1 MLALHKFSLRLLIS
15 ILVGGTFMVAVHAQ
29 GSANVYK
36 LAQAGIQFTV
46 PAGWGVEKDKDGTV
60 TVSKKE
66 NDTYVV
72 IAVIALPN
80 DPSMDLDHEFAAFS
94 KGIFDSI
101 KKDWKTYKAD
111 EVSKQT
117 QNGMSIIVQTF
128 TGTAPD
134 AGGELDGLV
143 ILMDASKPVGV
154 FAQRTKKYSDTLG
167 KETRDLLSSIK
178 KIE

>member
-1 MLALHKFSLRLLIS
+1 
-15 ILVGGTFMVAVHAQ
+15 VHAQ

-94 KGIFDSI
+94 EGISDSV
-101 KKDWKTYKAD
+101 KKHWKTYKAGA
-111 EVSKQT
+111 VSKDA
-117 QNGMSIIVQTF
+117 QNGMSIVVQTF
-128 TGTAPD
+128 TGTEPD
-134 AGGELDGLV
+134 AGGELEGLV
-143 ILMDASKPVGV
+143 IVMDAAKPVGV

>member
-15 ILVGGTFMVAVHAQ
+15 ILVGGAFMVAAQAQ
-29 GSANVYK
+29 GSAKVYK

-72 IAVIALPN
+72 IALIALPN
-80 DPSMDLDHEFAAFS
+80 DPSMDLEHEFATFS
-94 KGIFDSI
+94 KALFDSI

-111 EVSKQT
+111 AVSKDT
-117 QNGMSIIVQTF
+117 QNGMSIMVQTF
-128 TGTAPD
+128 TGTKPD
-134 AGGELDGLV
+134 AGGELEGLV
-143 ILMDASKPVGV
+143 ILIGASKPVGV

-167 KETRDLLSSIK
+167 KETSDLLSSIR

>member
-1 MLALHKFSLRLLIS
+1 MLALHKFSLRLPFRFWS
-15 ILVGGTFMVAVHAQ
+15 GTFMVAAQAQ

-80 DPSMDLDHEFAAFS
+80 DS
-94 KGIFDSI
+94 FDGS
-101 KKDWKTYKAD
+101 
-111 EVSKQT
+111 
-117 QNGMSIIVQTF
+117 
-128 TGTAPD
+128 
-134 AGGELDGLV
+134 
-143 ILMDASKPVGV
+143 
-154 FAQRTKKYSDTLG
+154 
-167 KETRDLLSSIK
+167 
-178 KIE
+178 

>member
-1 MLALHKFSLRLLIS
+1 MPTLHEFSLRLLIS
-15 ILVGGTFMVAVHAQ
+15 SLVVGAFVVAAKAQ
-29 GSANVYK
+29 GSTNIYK
-36 LAQAGIQFTV
+36 LDEAGIQFTV
-46 PAGWGVEKDKDGTV
+46 PTGWAVEKDKNGTV

-72 IAVIALPN
+72 IAVIALPT

-94 KGIFDSI
+94 EGVFDSI
-101 KKDWKTYKAD
+101 KRDWKTYKAD
-111 EVSKQT
+111 AVSKDT

-134 AGGELDGLV
+134 AGGELAGLV
-143 ILMDASKPVGV
+143 IVLGASKPVGV

-167 KETRDLLSSIK
+167 KESRDLLSSFK